1 MSTEWIA
8 AIVAVAA
15 VAIAVVAVL
24 VLTTIVVPPGTLAL
38 LLKRG
43 KATRRALEPGR
54 HFLPPWRKAM
64 VEVYPSRE
72 LTLVVGGV
80 SSPDPRVEAYDDPLR
95 LHFGDKTFAE
105 VKFTVR
111 TRLDTARLREVHN
124 RFGPEGIW
132 PAFRDITRD
141 AVIAEV
147 GERALS
153 VDDAFG
159 AGFTTLEERLEQRL
173 TQALADAGFVLTM
186 FTLREIDLG
195 EAGEVIQSTLRADLE
210 LEREGALARLRAAR
224 LENDAAM
231 SAAHAGVDASVML
244 RYRQL
249 EIWRD
254 LLERWDGD
262 RSIPAPL
269 TMAMT
274 AAPPAVHEVGHDGQS
289 DADAGRD
296 HADTPDAP

>member
-15 VAIAVVAVL
+15 VVVAVAVVL
-24 VLTTIVVPPGTLAL
+24 LLTTIVVPPGTLAL

-105 VKFTVR
+105 AKFTVR
-111 TRLDTARLREVHN
+111 IRLDTARLREVHN

-159 AGFTTLEERLEQRL
+159 QAFTALEGRLEQRL
-173 TQALADAGFVLTM
+173 TAALADAGFALTM

-195 EAGEVIQSTLRADLE
+195 ETGEVIQSTLRADLE
-210 LEREGALARLRAAR
+210 VEREGALAKLRAVR

-231 SAAHAGVDASVML
+231 SAAHAGVDGAVML

-254 LLERWDGD
+254 VLERWDGD
-262 RSIPAPL
+262 RQIPAAL
-269 TMAMT
+269 TIAMT
-274 AAPPAVHEVGHDGQS
+274 ATPPASHELNHSSQPDP
-289 DADAGRD
+289 DAGRD
-296 HADTPDAP
+296 HADASDAP